1 MPSSDPDLVARAR
14 AGDADAYAALL
25 RRHDRALGRVCGR
38 MLGDPVAAAD
48 VAQDAAL
55 VGWLQLDR
63 LREPERFGAWLA
75 GIGRILALREMRERA
90 GPPARLTADGAL
102 PDRAGEAGE
111 DPVERALAG
120 ERAGELAA

>member
-1 MPSSDPDLVARAR
+1 MFVHNPSRQGDIRARRRDSPVRMPMSDPDLVARAR
-14 AGDADAYAALL
+14 AGDAAAYAALL
-25 RRHDRALGRVCGR
+25 RRHEPALARVCVR

-75 GIGRILALREMRERA
+75 GIGRMLALRELRERA
-90 GPPARLTADGAL
+90 GAPDPLTADRAL
-102 PDRAGEAGE
+102 PD
-111 DPVERALAG
+111 
-120 ERAGELAA
+120 